1 MSNQLLTGNQI
12 VNGVSPAFTVIT
24 AFSTARTLTDS
35 DNNVYL
41 KSGQSSGITVTMN
54 ATASQG
60 FTCMLVNRGSAG
72 VITLSC
78 ASGVYK
84 NGATSTATS
93 GTLALGGK
101 VTLFHEG
108 SGVWT
113 ADGSGLT

>member
-1 MSNQLLTGNQI
+1 MAQQQLSPNQI
-12 VNGVSPAFTVIT
+12 TNTVIT
-24 AFSTARTLTDS
+24 DFTGNRTIADV

-41 KSGQSSGITVTMN
+41 RRTSTTASTVTLN
-54 ATASQG
+54 STPATG
-60 FTCMLVNRGSAG
+60 FTCILVNRGTSGTVSISA
-72 VITLSC
+72 

-84 NGATSTATS
+84 NGAASTATT